1 MRQSGAMDSRR
12 GARPSQVRPR
22 PPSTGRPK
30 PVKPRPVAPSPTRLA
45 RHREIERRRDIPLLA
60 KLFLGLSIVALG
72 ATIVLVG
79 SGGIGPFVA
88 GVAQGFAGFVTRIG
102 NVVASP
108 SPTPPPLISTAPT
121 IVAPDNPYTN
131 VETVDITV
139 NVPLAVVGRNGY
151 TVRLYVTLPDKPR
164 TLLTEAPV
172 GPTSRL
178 LLPGITLASGR
189 NDFQA
194 SVNGPGGESELSAAT
209 TLVLDQVQ
217 PKITIISP
225 KDNAS
230 IAKSP
235 LTIKG
240 KTQALSTIVARNDL
254 NGATASTDADK
265 DGLFQVSIAIAA
277 GPNAITLTATDPA
290 GNTFS
295 QVLNVTQGSGKLSVS
310 LTGTVYRFVAA
321 KLPTSATYTVEVTG
335 PDGRPVVGGSALFTV
350 TVPGLEAI
358 VSSEILT
365 GSDGKASFTTQIPKG
380 AMAGSG
386 LATVLVTTTSYG
398 TLTDR
403 QVLTVE

>member
-22 PPSTGRPK
+22 PPSTGRPN

-60 KLFLGLSIVALG
+60 KLFLGLSILALG
-72 ATIVLVG
+72 ATIVWVG

-102 NVVASP
+102 NAVDSP
-108 SPTPPPLISTAPT
+108 SPSVPPQISDAPT
-121 IVAPDNPYTN
+121 ILAPDNPYTN
-131 VETVDITV
+131 IETADITV
-139 NVPLAVVGRNGY
+139 NVPQPVVGRDGY

-164 TLLTEAPV
+164 TLLTEAPI

-178 LLPGITLASGR
+178 LLPGVTLAGGR

-194 SVNGPGGESELSAAT
+194 SVMGPGGESELSAVT

-225 KDNAS
+225 KSNAS

-235 LTIKG
+235 LMIKG

-265 DGLFQVSIAIAA
+265 DGLFQVSIAVAA

-295 QVLNVTQGSGKLSVS
+295 QVLNVTQGSGKLTVS
-310 LTGTVYRFVAA
+310 LTGTVYRFKAA
-321 KLPTSATYTVEVTG
+321 KLPTSATYTVVVTG
-335 PDGRPVVGGSALFTV
+335 PDGKPVSGGSALFTV

-365 GSDGKASFTTQIPKG
+365 GADGTASFTTQIPKG

-386 LATVLVTTTSYG
+386 LATVLVTTTDYG